1 MQGVASNPQRAL
13 FDRSCLSIISYLES
27 FEECSNVEFSGLS
40 KASVRDLQTWEE
52 KNLPYKLP
60 ADMRAFYQLF
70 DGFLLDFS
78 ADVSGARVSVGTLR
92 LHSLAE
98 LVRVPIEGDFPD
110 RTSTAGMS
118 SAGFALDSK
127 ASASGGL
134 TVLLYYSDR
143 DRAQAQARVAGDDAS
158 ERGAAPSPPKNSGS
172 GAGTGT
178 GTGIGTGTGVG
189 AAGDTSYENP
199 EVWYQDRSARWH
211 FLSSSFSD
219 YLRLMVV
226 HAGVHGW
233 QLAFTPEGLPPLTQQ
248 WMNLFSKERLIMD
261 LNR

>member
-1 MQGVASNPQRAL
+1 MQGVASNPQRGL

-27 FEECSNVEFSGLS
+27 FEECSDVEFSGLT

-70 DGFLLDFS
+70 DGFLLDYS
-78 ADVSGARVSVGTLR
+78 AEVSGARVSVGTLR

-98 LVRVPIEGDFPD
+98 LARVPIDGDFPG
-110 RTSTAGMS
+110 RSSTAGMS

-143 DRAQAQARVAGDDAS
+143 DRAQARVAGDDANQG
-158 ERGAAPSPPKNSGS
+158 GAAPSSPKNVGLENGT
-172 GAGTGT
+172 GASAGMGTGT
-178 GTGIGTGTGVG
+178 G

-248 WMNLFSKERLIMD
+248 WMNLFARERLLMD
-261 LNR
+261 L